1 MAFENIIS
9 SAFKDTF
16 NDAIT
21 SLLQEGS
28 LSVPCTIKYG
38 ITDPD
43 LCSNCIFDNLSN
55 RSSNIYNGSG
65 PISFSENSIC
75 PVCNGRGLIDSD
87 ASETVHLGVIFD
99 SKYFLN
105 WNSKSMQIPDGLVQT
120 ICRIELLPKIKNA
133 NSIIFNTGISNY
145 GHYHYVRDGE
155 PNPCGLGDHKFI
167 ITMWKKQ

>member
-1 MAFENIIS
+1 MVFENIIS

-16 NDAIT
+16 NDAIS

-38 ITDPD
+38 ITDPV
-43 LCSNCIFDNLSN
+43 LCSNCIFDNLSL
-55 RSSNIYNGSG
+55 RSSNIYNGNGSIAF
-65 PISFSENSIC
+65 PNNSIC
-75 PVCNGRGLIDSD
+75 PVCNGVGLVDSD
-87 ASETVHLGVIFD
+87 SSETVHLGVIFD

-133 NSIIFNTGISNY
+133 NSIIFNTDMSNY
-145 GHYHYVRDGE
+145 GDYSYVRDGE
-155 PNPCGLGDHKFI
+155 PNPCG
-167 ITMWKKQ
+167 